1 MKKRMLSILL
11 IVILLVSVLPQ
22 KSLVIKAEGYTITV
36 EEGETYRFTSDEEVC
51 IEHSGEALCDVDS
64 IKWSSSYCM
73 LKDDAVLCISP
84 DHPLEI
90 RVRSGK
96 LILKINEKIN
106 SKKIIYDIVTIKP
119 GETYKF
125 TNYNEGTIGIDY
137 TGKAIC
143 NISDADYGTQVAQ
156 EWRTDTTKYDGVNK
170 KTHYIRGNRFFEISV
185 IEGELK
191 FEIDNRIKCEKV
203 NYEAVKVIVL
213 SGQETCSFTNM
224 LSNEY
229 TLSFIHYN
237 STGRRY
243 EINASGKT
251 TATYL
256 DDNENN
262 CGYTYVG
269 KTLKFDNYEG
279 VTILYLNHDKY
290 SNSEIEASP
299 NTLDEEKMV
308 YHPFYLNTEKIEVGV
323 GDEYRVCVESNIP
336 NYQFDLK
343 PNIWCARTKE
353 DSRYIHIEDGVIS
366 AEKEGEVWLSYYDS
380 EHRCDVGEG
389 ADRNYPVKAIKH
401 TNGAI
406 TVQTPLKNSITTRDL
421 FEKYPEYLYES
432 PQQKV
437 TEMILEDCE
446 DVNGNRTWAQ
456 NMQSGYKYMLSGNSI
471 NSILKLGASELG
483 GTSIQDEYLDEATLR
498 FLKEIMQQSDIV
510 ESTIKEVKKDYKWA
524 KELETK
530 TKELSSM
537 EIQKLLAKSGH
548 YSDKEIGLLIKKIG
562 ENWKEIDKVFKN
574 VGYAIDMSE
583 AALLIVTLESVQK
596 SLIKNL
602 LEEVKRTAPGS
613 DVERGLTRALEQAS
627 HPYKTVVDKYLQK
640 GCLQAIAK
648 TVEKKGES
656 LVELVV
662 GTGSAGLVFCAESA
676 CKVIAYILPESSA
689 DDVINAQNDTNFFR
703 VLNTCVSRKTRD
715 FIYNKQNEGDLN
727 IDEEISN
734 YKLLYKAELAAAKN
748 ACNSC
753 EKIAKNHMKNIIGN
767 DSVFLNEFS
776 YEKHIKGCKAKVNAM
791 LNAKYIYKRFEDEL
805 SVNGLVEENKISE
818 TSLRNAVYSDEDE
831 LMETDDVVD
840 NGILTIPNTTEGMS
854 VISISDNAF
863 KHNTEI
869 ECVIVPDGVKKIGK
883 AAFKN
888 CSSLKRVVLGDSVE
902 KIDEEAFAGCSSLE
916 IVFCPDSLQQIE
928 TNAIDNS
935 TVTLMGTESSVAIE
949 YAKKNNISYAIT
961 EKQVSSI
968 SISKMPE
975 KTEYSAG
982 EKLNETDMQLCVT
995 FMDGTET
1002 IVTEGWYSF
1011 AYKDVNGNNKV
1022 HVTYGGASTE
1032 YQISIVSEQ
1041 GIYEVICEDEN
1052 GVDVADSLT
1061 YTAVVGETIGVSA
1074 PNVDGYEVISTEA
1087 KKDIWVKEDIT
1098 KVVFQYRR
1106 CDTNNLKNAILKMT
1120 SDTFE
1125 YTGTEIIPDVVVTL
1139 NGRELVDGTDYE
1151 RIALNNVDVGTGIMI
1166 ISGIGNYDGI
1176 FIKEYEITRKK
1187 DSFPEQTMKPE
1198 SNESVVELVQK
1209 PSNVAEPM
1217 VVNKDKKRTIS
1228 KVKGF
1233 SAKNKKRKRIVL
1245 KWKKVS
1251 EAQGYQIQYTTKK
1264 KASKQ
1269 KVKNTKKTKYVLTK
1283 LKNKVYYVRVRAYR
1297 MENGKKIYSQWS
1309 VIKKIRVKK

>member
-1 MKKRMLSILL
+1 MKKRIIAMIMILVLVVEVLPVLVVRDVSAAGIKMENPRILNEVSTWDCVYFGKYWQNDTNGDGVADKNDEKMPIKWRVLSVDGDDAFLL
-11 IVILLVSVLPQ
+11 ADKCLDTQAYNSKRTAVTWEKSSLRSWLNTEFIDTAFSMEEKTLIKDTNVKNDGNTEEYAINATSTVDKVYLLSVLEII
-22 KSLVIKAEGYTITV
+22 SEEYGFSKA
-36 EEGETYRFTSDEEVC
+36 
-51 IEHSGEALCDVDS
+51 
-64 IKWSSSYCM
+64 
-73 LKDDAVLCISP
+73 LK
-84 DHPLEI
+84 EMT
-90 RVRSGK
+90 
-96 LILKINEKIN
+96 E
-106 SKKIIYDIVTIKP
+106 
-119 GETYKF
+119 
-125 TNYNEGTIGIDY
+125 
-137 TGKAIC
+137 
-143 NISDADYGTQVAQ
+143 
-156 EWRTDTTKYDGVNK
+156 
-170 KTHYIRGNRFFEISV
+170 
-185 IEGELK
+185 
-191 FEIDNRIKCEKV
+191 NRIAYNTPYAAEVQGAWNNDDNVATWYLRTPV
-203 NYEAVKVIVL
+203 NYFGLIPSTATV
-213 SGQETCSFTNM
+213 SYGGQGVVFDGMHSVTDVSAIRPALHID
-224 LSNEY
+224 LSNTSKWTY
-229 TLSFIHYN
+229 AGTVSSN
-237 STGRRY
+237 
-243 EINASGKT
+243 GKT
-251 TATYL
+251 TL
-256 DDNENN
+256 PVN
-262 CGYTYVG
+262 
-269 KTLKFDNYEG
+269 
-279 VTILYLNHDKY
+279 
-290 SNSEIEASP
+290 
-299 NTLDEEKMV
+299 
-308 YHPFYLNTEKIEVGV
+308 
-323 GDEYRVCVESNIP
+323 GD
-336 NYQFDLK
+336 
-343 PNIWCARTKE
+343 
-353 DSRYIHIEDGVIS
+353 
-366 AEKEGEVWLSYYDS
+366 
-380 EHRCDVGEG
+380 
-389 ADRNYPVKAIKH
+389 
-401 TNGAI
+401 I
-406 TVQTPLKNSITTRDL
+406 TVQTPLKNSITTREL

-437 TEMILEDCE
+437 MEMILEDCE

-562 ENWKEIDKVFKN
+562 ENWEEIDKVFKN

-791 LNAKYIYKRFEDEL
+791 LNAKYTYKRFEDEL

-818 TSLRNAVYSDEDE
+818 TSLRHAVYSDEDE

-863 KHNTEI
+863 KDNTEI